1 MNYQLQILRTFYR
14 TGLLQNIPEMN
25 FQQRF
30 YSVMMKSDKEFVKQA
45 QVYWIIVIDLL
56 IYWIILERKI
66 VS

>member
-30 YSVMMKSDKEFVKQA
+30 YSIMMKSDKEFVKQA
-45 QVYWIIVIDLL
+45 QVYWIRVIDLL